1 MSNHFWIFISAAI
14 VTNFVLVYFLGL
26 CPVIGVTNQSATGLR
41 LGLATTFVMVLACV
55 AAWVLNT
62 FVLEAAPFLRVISF
76 VVAIASIVQIVE
88 MFVKKVSPPLYRDL
102 GIFLPLIA
110 SNSQVLGLTI
120 FQTNRGYTL
129 LEGVLFAVGAGL
141 GITAVLAL
149 VGGIRER
156 LEFAPIPAVARGPA
170 LVFMIVAALSLVF
183 MGFAGMGS
191 AA

>member
-1 MSNHFWIFISAAI
+1 MSNLFWIFVSAAI

-26 CPVIGVTNQSATGLR
+26 CPVIGVTNKSVTGLR
-41 LGLATTFVMVLACV
+41 LGLATTFVMALASL

-62 FVLEAAPFLRVISF
+62 FVLGAAPFLRVISF

-88 MFVKKVSPPLYRDL
+88 LFVKKVSPSLYREL

-110 SNSQVLGLTI
+110 SNSQVLGMTI

-129 LEGVLFAVGAGL
+129 LEGLLFAIGGGL
-141 GITAVLAL
+141 GITAVLSL

-156 LEFAPIPAVARGPA
+156 MEFAPIPAVVRGPA
-170 LVFMIVAALSLVF
+170 LVFLMVAALSLVF
-183 MGFAGMGS
+183 MGFAGLGS

>member
-1 MSNHFWIFISAAI
+1 MSNLFWIFVSAAI

-26 CPVIGVTNQSATGLR
+26 CPVIGVTNKSLTGLR
-41 LGLATTFVMVLACV
+41 LGLATTFVMALASL

-62 FVLEAAPFLRVISF
+62 FVLGAAPFLRVISF

-88 MFVKKVSPPLYRDL
+88 LFVKKVSPSLYREL

-110 SNSQVLGLTI
+110 SNSQVLGMTI

-129 LEGVLFAVGAGL
+129 LEGLLFAIGGGL
-141 GITAVLAL
+141 GITAVLSL

-156 LEFAPIPAVARGPA
+156 MEFAPIPAVVRGPA
-170 LVFMIVAALSLVF
+170 LVFLMVAALSLVF
-183 MGFAGMGS
+183 MGFAGLGS

>member
-1 MSNHFWIFISAAI
+1 MSDLFWIFVSAAI

-26 CPVIGVTNQSATGLR
+26 CPVIGVTNKSVTGLR
-41 LGLATTFVMVLACV
+41 LGLATTFVMVLASL
-55 AAWVLNT
+55 AAWVLNR
-62 FVLEAAPFLRVISF
+62 FVLVNAPYLRVIAF
-76 VVAIASIVQIVE
+76 IVAIASVVQIVE
-88 MFVKKVSPPLYRDL
+88 LFIRKTSPGLYREL

-129 LEGVLFAVGAGL
+129 VEGLMFGIGGGL
-141 GITAVLAL
+141 GITAVLAI
-149 VGGIRER
+149 VGSIRER

-183 MGFAGMGS
+183 MGFAGMGT
-191 AA
+191 A

>member
-1 MSNHFWIFISAAI
+1 MRDLFWIFISAAI

-41 LGLATTFVMVLACV
+41 LGLATTFVMVLASL

-62 FVLEAAPFLRVISF
+62 FVLAAAPFLRVIAF

-88 MFVKKVSPPLYRDL
+88 LFVKKTSPSLYREL

-110 SNSQVLGLTI
+110 SNSQVLGMTI

-129 LEGVLFAVGAGL
+129 LEGLMFAVGGGL

-156 LEFAPIPAVARGPA
+156 TELAPIPLVARGPA
-170 LVFMIVAALSLVF
+170 LVFMIAATLSLAF
-183 MGFAGMGS
+183 MGFAGMG

>member
-1 MSNHFWIFISAAI
+1 MSDLFWIFISAAI

-26 CPVIGVTNQSATGLR
+26 CPVIGVTNKSATGLR
-41 LGLATTFVMVLACV
+41 LGLATTFVMVLASL
-55 AAWVLNT
+55 AAWVLNA
-62 FVLEAAPFLRVISF
+62 FVLAAAPFLRVIAF

-88 MFVKKVSPPLYRDL
+88 LFVKKTSPSLYREL

-110 SNSQVLGLTI
+110 SNSQVLGMTI

-129 LEGVLFAVGAGL
+129 LEGLMFAFGGGL
-141 GITAVLAL
+141 GITAVLSL

-156 LEFAPIPAVARGPA
+156 TDLAPIPAIARGPA
-170 LVFMIVAALSLVF
+170 LVFMIVATLSLAF
-183 MGFAGMGS
+183 MGFAGMG

>member
-1 MSNHFWIFISAAI
+1 MKDLFWTFVSAAI

-26 CPVIGVTNQSATGLR
+26 CPVIGVTNKSATGLR
-41 LGLATTFVMVLACV
+41 LGLATPFVMVLASL
-55 AAWVLNT
+55 AAWALNA
-62 FVLEAAPFLRVISF
+62 FVLGAAPFLRVISF

-88 MFVKKVSPPLYRDL
+88 LFVKKTSPSLYREL

-110 SNSQVLGLTI
+110 SNSQVLGMTI

-129 LEGVLFAVGAGL
+129 LEGLMFAVGGGL
-141 GITAVLAL
+141 GITAVLSL

-156 LEFAPIPAVARGPA
+156 TDLAPIPAVARGPA
-170 LVFMIVAALSLVF
+170 LVFMIAAALSLAF
-183 MGFAGMGS
+183 MGFAGMG

>member
-1 MSNHFWIFISAAI
+1 MRDLFWIFISAAI

-26 CPVIGVTNQSATGLR
+26 CPVIGVTNKSATGVR
-41 LGLATTFVMVLACV
+41 LGLATTFVMVLASL
-55 AAWVLNT
+55 AAWVLNA
-62 FVLEAAPFLRVISF
+62 FVLAAAPFLRVIAF

-88 MFVKKVSPPLYRDL
+88 LFVKKTSPSLYREL

-110 SNSQVLGLTI
+110 SNSQVLGMTI

-129 LEGVLFAVGAGL
+129 LQGLMFAAGGGL
-141 GITAVLAL
+141 GITAVLSL

-156 LEFAPIPAVARGPA
+156 TDLAPIPSVARGPA
-170 LVFMIVAALSLVF
+170 LVFMIAATLSLAF
-183 MGFAGMGS
+183 MGFAGMG

>member
-1 MSNHFWIFISAAI
+1 MSNLLWTFISAAI

-26 CPVIGVTNQSATGLR
+26 CPVIGVTNKSATGLR
-41 LGLATTFVMVLACV
+41 LGLATTFVMVLASL

-62 FVLEAAPFLRVISF
+62 FVLGAAPFLRVIAF
-76 VVAIASIVQIVE
+76 VVAIASIVQITE
-88 MFVKKVSPPLYRDL
+88 LFVKKTTPSLYREL

-129 LEGVLFAVGAGL
+129 VEGLMFAVGGGL
-141 GITAVLAL
+141 GITAVLSL

-156 LEFAPIPAVARGPA
+156 MQFAPIPAIARGPA
-170 LVFMIVAALSLVF
+170 LVFIIVAALSLVF
-183 MGFAGMGS
+183 MGFAGMGT
-191 AA
+191 A

>member
-1 MSNHFWIFISAAI
+1 MTDLFWIFISAAI

-26 CPVIGVTNQSATGLR
+26 CPVIGVTNKSVTGLR
-41 LGLATTFVMVLACV
+41 LGLATTFVMVLASL
-55 AAWVLNT
+55 AAWILNR
-62 FVLEAAPFLRVISF
+62 FVLVNAPYLRVIAF
-76 VVAIASIVQIVE
+76 IVAIASVVQIVE
-88 MFVKKVSPPLYRDL
+88 LFVRKVSPGLYREL

-129 LEGVLFAVGAGL
+129 PQGLMFAVGGGL

-149 VGGIRER
+149 VGSIRER
-156 LEFAPIPAVARGPA
+156 LEFAPIPAIARGPA

-183 MGFAGMGS
+183 MGFAGMGTV
-191 AA
+191 

>member
-1 MSNHFWIFISAAI
+1 MSNLFWILASAAI

-26 CPVIGVTNQSATGLR
+26 CPVIGVTNKSATGLR
-41 LGLATTFVMVLACV
+41 LGLATTFVMVLASL

-62 FVLEAAPFLRVISF
+62 FVLAAAPFLRVIAF

-88 MFVKKVSPPLYRDL
+88 LFVKKVSPSLYREL

-110 SNSQVLGLTI
+110 SNSQVLGMTI

-129 LEGVLFAVGAGL
+129 FEGLMFAFGGGL
-141 GITAVLAL
+141 GITAVLSL

-156 LEFAPIPAVARGPA
+156 TDLAPIPAVAKGPA
-170 LVFMIVAALSLVF
+170 LVFMIVATLSLAF
-183 MGFAGMGS
+183 MGFAGMG

>member
-1 MSNHFWIFISAAI
+1 MTDLFWIFISAAI

-62 FVLEAAPFLRVISF
+62 FVLEAAPFLRVISC

>member
-1 MSNHFWIFISAAI
+1 MSNLFWIFVSAAI

-26 CPVIGVTNQSATGLR
+26 CPVIGVTNKSDTGLR
-41 LGLATTFVMVLACV
+41 LGLATTFVMVLASL

-62 FVLEAAPFLRVISF
+62 FVLTTAPFLRVIAF

-88 MFVKKVSPPLYRDL
+88 LFVKKTSPSLYREL

-110 SNSQVLGLTI
+110 SNSQVLGMTI
-120 FQTNRGYTL
+120 FETNRGYTL
-129 LEGVLFAVGAGL
+129 PQGLMFAAGGGL
-141 GITAVLAL
+141 GITAVLSL

-156 LEFAPIPAVARGPA
+156 TDLAPIPAVARGPA
-170 LVFMIVAALSLVF
+170 LVFMIAAALSLAF
-183 MGFAGMGS
+183 MGFAGMG

>member
-1 MSNHFWIFISAAI
+1 MSNLFWIFASAAI

-26 CPVIGVTNQSATGLR
+26 CPVIGVTNKSATGLR
-41 LGLATTFVMVLACV
+41 LGLATTFVMALASL

-88 MFVKKVSPPLYRDL
+88 LFVKKVSPSLYREL

-110 SNSQVLGLTI
+110 SNSQVLGMTI

-129 LEGVLFAVGAGL
+129 LQGLVFAIGGGL
-141 GITAVLAL
+141 GITAVLSL

-156 LEFAPIPAVARGPA
+156 MEFAPIPAVVRGPA
-170 LVFMIVAALSLVF
+170 LVFLMVAALSLVF
-183 MGFAGMGS
+183 MGFAGLGT
-191 AA
+191 AT

>member
-1 MSNHFWIFISAAI
+1 MSDLFWIFVSAAI

-26 CPVIGVTNQSATGLR
+26 CPVIGVTNKSATGLR
-41 LGLATTFVMVLACV
+41 LGLATTFVMVLASL
-55 AAWVLNT
+55 AAWVLNA
-62 FVLEAAPFLRVISF
+62 FVLAAAPFLRVIAF

-88 MFVKKVSPPLYRDL
+88 LFVKKTSPSLYREL

-110 SNSQVLGLTI
+110 SNSQVLGMTI

-129 LEGVLFAVGAGL
+129 LEGMMFAVGGGL

-156 LEFAPIPAVARGPA
+156 TDLAPIPAVARGPA
-170 LVFMIVAALSLVF
+170 LVFMIAAALSLAF
-183 MGFAGMGS
+183 MGFAGMG

>member
-1 MSNHFWIFISAAI
+1 MNDMFLIFVSAAV

-26 CPVIGVTNQSATGLR
+26 CPVIGVTSRSATGLR
-41 LGLATTFVMVLACV
+41 LGLATTFVMVLASF
-55 AAWVLNT
+55 AAWALN
-62 FVLEAAPFLRVISF
+62 FILVAAPFLRVIAF

-88 MFVKKVSPPLYRDL
+88 LFVKKTSPTLYRDL

-110 SNSQVLGLTI
+110 SNSQVLGMTI

-129 LEGVLFAVGAGL
+129 AQGLMFALGGGL
-141 GITAVLAL
+141 GITAVLSL

-156 LEFAPIPAVARGPA
+156 LELAPVPAVARGPA
-170 LVFMIVAALSLVF
+170 VVFLVVAMLSLVF

-191 AA
+191 T

>member
-1 MSNHFWIFISAAI
+1 MSNQFLIFVSAAI

-26 CPVIGVTNQSATGLR
+26 CPVIGVTNKSETGLR
-41 LGLATTFVMVLACV
+41 LGLATTFVMVLASF
-55 AAWVLNT
+55 AAWVMNT
-62 FVLEAAPFLRVISF
+62 FVLERVPFLRVIAF

-88 MFVKKVSPPLYRDL
+88 LFVKKVAPPLYREL

-120 FQTNRGYTL
+120 FQTNRGYSL
-129 LEGVLFAVGAGL
+129 LEGLTFAVGGGV

-149 VGGIRER
+149 VGGMRQR

-170 LVFMIVAALSLVF
+170 LVFIIVAMLSLVF
-183 MGFAGMGS
+183 MGFAGM
-191 AA
+191 A

>member
-1 MSNHFWIFISAAI
+1 MRDLFWIFISAAV

-26 CPVIGVTNQSATGLR
+26 CPVIGVTSKSVTGLR
-41 LGLATTFVMVLACV
+41 LGLATTFVMVLASL
-55 AAWVLNT
+55 AAWFLNR
-62 FVLEAAPFLRVISF
+62 FVLPSAPFLRVIAF

-88 MFVKKVSPPLYRDL
+88 LFVHKTTPALYREL

-110 SNSQVLGLTI
+110 SNSQVLGMTI

-129 LEGVLFAVGAGL
+129 LQGLMFAFGGGL
-141 GITAVLAL
+141 GITAVLSL

-156 LEFAPIPAVARGPA
+156 TEFAPIPPIARGPA
-170 LVFMIVAALSLVF
+170 LVFMIAAALSLAF
-183 MGFAGMGS
+183 MGFAGMG

>member
-1 MSNHFWIFISAAI
+1 MTNHFLIFVSAAI

-26 CPVIGVTNQSATGLR
+26 CPVIGVTNKSLTGLR
-41 LGLATTFVMVLACV
+41 LGLATTFVMVLASLV
-55 AAWVLNT
+55 AWVLNT
-62 FVLEAAPFLRVISF
+62 FVLEYAPFLRVIAF
-76 VVAIASIVQIVE
+76 VVGIASIVQIVE
-88 MFVKKVSPPLYRDL
+88 LFVKKTTPALYREL

-129 LEGVLFAVGAGL
+129 TQGLVFAVGGGV

-156 LEFAPIPAVARGPA
+156 MEFAPIPAIARGPA
-170 LVFMIVAALSLVF
+170 LVFMIVAMLSLVF
-183 MGFAGMGS
+183 MGFAGMT
-191 AA
+191 

>member
-1 MSNHFWIFISAAI
+1 MNDMFWIFISAAI

-26 CPVIGVTNQSATGLR
+26 CPLIGVTNRSDTGLR
-41 LGLATTFVMVLACV
+41 LGLATTFVMVLASL

-62 FVLEAAPFLRVISF
+62 WVLATAPFLRVISF

-88 MFVKKVSPPLYRDL
+88 LFVKKTAPALYREL

-110 SNSQVLGLTI
+110 SNSQVLGMTI

-129 LEGVLFAVGAGL
+129 TQGLIFAAGGGL
-141 GITAVLAL
+141 GITAVLSL

-170 LVFMIVAALSLVF
+170 LVFMIASTLSLAF

-191 AA
+191 G

>member
-1 MSNHFWIFISAAI
+1 MSEHFLIFVSAAI

-26 CPVIGVTNQSATGLR
+26 CPVIGVTNRSATGLR
-41 LGLATTFVMVLACV
+41 LGLATTFVMGLASL

-62 FVLEAAPFLRVISF
+62 FVLETVPFLRVISF

-88 MFVKKVSPPLYRDL
+88 LVVKKVTPALYREL

-129 LEGVLFAVGAGL
+129 IQGLVFAVGGGL

-149 VGGIRER
+149 VGGMRER
-156 LEFAPIPAVARGPA
+156 LEFAPVPAIVRGPA
-170 LVFMIVAALSLVF
+170 LVFIIVAMLSLVF
-183 MGFAGMGS
+183 MGFAGM
-191 AA
+191 A

>member
-1 MSNHFWIFISAAI
+1 MTDHFLIFVSAAI

-26 CPVIGVTNQSATGLR
+26 CPVIGVTNKSVTGLR
-41 LGLATTFVMVLACV
+41 LGLATTFVMVLASF
-55 AAWVLNT
+55 AAWVLNR
-62 FVLEAAPFLRVISF
+62 FVLEAAPFLRVIAF

-88 MFVKKVSPPLYRDL
+88 LFVKKTTPALYREL

-120 FQTNRGYTL
+120 FQTNRGYSL
-129 LEGVLFAVGAGL
+129 IEGLVFAAGGGA

-156 LEFAPIPAVARGPA
+156 MEFAPVPPIARGPA
-170 LVFMIVAALSLVF
+170 IVFLIVAMLSLVF
-183 MGFAGMGS
+183 MGFAGM
-191 AA
+191 A

>member
-1 MSNHFWIFISAAI
+1 MSNLFWIFISAAI

-26 CPVIGVTNQSATGLR
+26 CPLIGVTNQSETGLR
-41 LGLATTFVMVLACV
+41 LGLATTFVMALASL

-62 FVLEAAPFLRVISF
+62 YVLATAPFLRVISF

-88 MFVKKVSPPLYRDL
+88 LFVKKTSPSLYREL

-110 SNSQVLGLTI
+110 SNSQVLGMAI

-129 LEGVLFAVGAGL
+129 LEGLMFAIGGGL
-141 GITAVLAL
+141 GITAVLSL

-156 LEFAPIPAVARGPA
+156 MEFAPIPAIARGPA
-170 LVFMIVAALSLVF
+170 LVFIIAATLSLAF

-191 AA
+191 A

>member
-1 MSNHFWIFISAAI
+1 MSNLFWIFVSAAI

-26 CPVIGVTNQSATGLR
+26 CPVIGVTNKSATGLR
-41 LGLATTFVMVLACV
+41 LGLATTFVMALASL

-62 FVLEAAPFLRVISF
+62 FVLGAAPFLRVISF

-88 MFVKKVSPPLYRDL
+88 LFVKKVSPPLYREL

-110 SNSQVLGLTI
+110 SNSQVLGMAI

-129 LEGVLFAVGAGL
+129 LEGMLFAVGGGL
-141 GITAVLAL
+141 GITAVLSL

-156 LEFAPIPAVARGPA
+156 LEFAPIPAIARGPA
-170 LVFMIVAALSLVF
+170 LVFLMVAALSLVF
-183 MGFAGMGS
+183 MGFAGLGS
-191 AA
+191 AT

>member
-1 MSNHFWIFISAAI
+1 MRDLFWIFVSAAI

-26 CPVIGVTNQSATGLR
+26 CPVIGVTNKSATGLR
-41 LGLATTFVMVLACV
+41 LGLATTFVMVLASL
-55 AAWVLNT
+55 AAWVLNA
-62 FVLEAAPFLRVISF
+62 FVLAAAPFLRVIAF

-88 MFVKKVSPPLYRDL
+88 LFVKKTSPSLYREL

-110 SNSQVLGLTI
+110 SNSQVLGMTI

-129 LEGVLFAVGAGL
+129 LEGLMFAFGGGL
-141 GITAVLAL
+141 GITAVLSL

-156 LEFAPIPAVARGPA
+156 TDLAPIPAIARGPA
-170 LVFMIVAALSLVF
+170 LVFMIVATLSLAF
-183 MGFAGMGS
+183 MGFAGMG

>member
-1 MSNHFWIFISAAI
+1 MSHLFWTFVSAAI

-26 CPVIGVTNQSATGLR
+26 CPVIGVTNKSLTGLR
-41 LGLATTFVMVLACV
+41 LGLATTFVMVLASL
-55 AAWVLNT
+55 AAWALNR
-62 FVLEAAPFLRVISF
+62 FVLGAAPFLRVIAF

-88 MFVKKVSPPLYRDL
+88 LFVKKTSPSLYKEL

-110 SNSQVLGLTI
+110 SNSQVLGMTI

-129 LEGVLFAVGAGL
+129 LEGLVFAVGGGL

-156 LEFAPIPAVARGPA
+156 TQFAPIPDVARGPA
-170 LVFMIVAALSLVF
+170 LVFIIVAALSLVF
-183 MGFAGMGS
+183 MGFAGMGT
-191 AA
+191 A

>member
-1 MSNHFWIFISAAI
+1 MSNLFWIFVSAAI

-26 CPVIGVTNQSATGLR
+26 CPVIGVTNKSDTGLR
-41 LGLATTFVMVLACV
+41 LGLATTFVMVLASL

-62 FVLEAAPFLRVISF
+62 FVLATAPFLRVIAF

-88 MFVKKVSPPLYRDL
+88 LFVKKTSPSLYREL

-110 SNSQVLGLTI
+110 SNSQVLGMTI

-129 LEGVLFAVGAGL
+129 PQGLMFAAGGGL
-141 GITAVLAL
+141 GITAVLSL

-156 LEFAPIPAVARGPA
+156 TDLAPIPAVARGPA
-170 LVFMIVAALSLVF
+170 LVFMSAAALSLAF
-183 MGFAGMGS
+183 MGFAGMG

>member
-1 MSNHFWIFISAAI
+1 MSHTFLIFVSAAI

-26 CPVIGVTNQSATGLR
+26 CPVIGVTNKSVTGLR
-41 LGLATTFVMVLACV
+41 LGLATTFVMVLASL
-55 AAWVLNT
+55 AAWALNRYVLDA
-62 FVLEAAPFLRVISF
+62 VPFLRVISF
-76 VVAIASIVQIVE
+76 VVVIASIVQIVE
-88 MFVKKVSPPLYRDL
+88 LFVKKTTPALYREL

-129 LEGVLFAVGAGL
+129 LEGLMFALGGGL
-141 GITAVLAL
+141 GITAVLSL

-156 LEFAPIPAVARGPA
+156 MEFAPIPAVVRGPA
-170 LVFMIVAALSLVF
+170 LVFLIVAMLSLVF
-183 MGFAGMGS
+183 MGFAGM